1 MTSGEHTKEHTE
13 LPGKIWAE
21 RVGIGADDIAL
32 LASSLP
38 IRSTPYY
45 RADSVAELVK
55 ALEATQFGFNHR
67 RCPVCAGWN
76 VGPNGETDMVHTK
89 DCIVGTALTRFRE
102 LESSAKGGA
111 S

>member
-1 MTSGEHTKEHTE
+1 MTSGEHTKGHTE

-21 RVGIGADDIAL
+21 RVGVGADDIAL

-55 ALEATQFGFNHR
+55 ALETAAARFNLMGGVGLVNGADPR
-67 RCPVCAGWN
+67 AGYR
-76 VGPNGETDMVHTK
+76 EAMD
-89 DCIVGTALTRFRE
+89 ALTRFRE
-102 LESSAKGGA
+102 AQAGGGA
-111 S
+111 